1 MTWKNVNGTQEQKP
15 QEFEREK
22 NIVWI
27 RKNIT
32 KTVMESGETEVECW
46 NYDECRMTSDEYEK
60 YLKVIQSVEINIL
73 LDRLSIQDKS
83 QEEMLI
89 QQANALVNQE
99 YTICLLES
107 QVAQSV

>member
-1 MTWKNVNGTQEQKP
+1 MIWRNVNGTQEQKP
-15 QEFEREK
+15 LEFEREK

-60 YLKVIQSVEINIL
+60 YLDVLQSVEINIL
-73 LDRLSIQDKS
+73 LDRLSEQDKS
-83 QEEMLI
+83 QEEMLV
-89 QQANALVNQE
+89 QQANTLVNQE
-99 YTICLLES
+99 YTICLLEAQAS
-107 QVAQSV
+107 QAV

>member
-1 MTWKNVNGTQEQKP
+1 MIWRNVHGTQEEKP
-15 QEFEREK
+15 LEFEREK

-32 KTVMESGETEVECW
+32 KTIMESGDTEVECW
-46 NYDECRMTSDEYEK
+46 NYDECRMTYDEYEK
-60 YLKVIQSVEINIL
+60 YLKVLQSVEINIL
-73 LDRLSIQDKS
+73 LDRLSAQDKS
-83 QEEMLI
+83 QEKMLI
-89 QQANALVNQE
+89 QQASAVVNQE